1 MEAKT
6 ELLLEGVFFLQEKKE
21 KKQMVRNKTEIFM
34 NFYLSQNLIQYFF
47 EFYILNE
54 KLKYDFI
61 RRKLSDNFSA
71 GF

>member
-34 NFYLSQNLIQYFF
+34 NFYLSQKLIQYLF
-47 EFYILNE
+47 EFYSLTE
-54 KLKYDFI
+54 KLKYDFC
-61 RRKLSDNFSA
+61 RRKLSINFSA
-71 GF
+71 GI